1 MLDRGAACCC
11 VCSFIN
17 KKKMLQRDL
26 RSTAGGLQIMQ
37 EKMHRARVLADP
49 IEPALLTRPGLLSR
63 ARVCVSVITAAG
75 APVWAPQ
82 RGRSILTGP
91 SSRALAV
98 CSTEELQSVVLDR
111 VSSPLRSE
119 HESPEL
125 DSSGLFPK
133 GGSRRRDTR
142 PAGDH
147 HHHHHHHQ
155 TELASFV

>member
-1 MLDRGAACCC
+1 MKRACTSGVMLDRGAACCC

-91 SSRALAV
+91 GRAAAV
-98 CSTEELQSVVLDR
+98 CARRESSNQSCSIVSAVRSARSTSRLNWTRVAFSPKAVL
-111 VSSPLRSE
+111 
-119 HESPEL
+119 
-125 DSSGLFPK
+125 
-133 GGSRRRDTR
+133 
-142 PAGDH
+142 GDVIPVL
-147 HHHHHHHQ
+147 HHQ
-155 TELASFV
+155 AELASFV